1 MGEILGLGE
10 AVGERE
16 VCYLMGDREQKGL
29 RSSVLF
35 GKLSEYA
42 IG

>member
-16 VCYLMGDREQKGL
+16 VYYFMGDREQEGL
-29 RSSVLF
+29 RCSVLF